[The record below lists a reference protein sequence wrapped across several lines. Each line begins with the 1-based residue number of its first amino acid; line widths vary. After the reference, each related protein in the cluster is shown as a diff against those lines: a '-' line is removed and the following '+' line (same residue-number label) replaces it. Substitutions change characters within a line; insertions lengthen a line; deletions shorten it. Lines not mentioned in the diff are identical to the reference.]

1 MNDVPYCSAWR
12 DQSTVYQPRQALAQA
27 WGMCSSPRGQCQTG
41 IYMEQVAEAPE
52 TPSPSPHSQAARSC
66 TFPTAAVTFSKW
78 SITSCL
84 WEPESASCKLCL
96 VPKQTLQCW
105 VAVCCLAARSTHLPL
120 SGGLTH
126 LWTNCYLLILGDDP
140 EFLRAKTT
148 PKQKRQCDFRVDA
161 YPGHCFSMLAPQGPQ
176 FSSCTLTLA
185 PLVIVLSH
193 TQVRPRMMFQFTTLP
208 FLVIPQRNQ
217 CSDMSDFYWVV
228 GLYFMLWRNT
238 YFT

>member
-12 DQSTVYQPRQALAQA
+12 DQSTVPT
-27 WGMCSSPRGQCQTG
+27 QTG
-41 IYMEQVAEAPE
+41 TGPGMGHGQLSKGTMPDRNIHGASGWGSWN
-52 TPSPSPHSQAARSC
+52 TISISPQSGCSQ
-66 TFPTAAVTFSKW
+66 
-78 SITSCL
+78 
-84 WEPESASCKLCL
+84 LCL
-96 VPKQTLQCW
+96 PHCCSNFFHMEHHQLSLRTWICLLQVVPGTKTLQCW
-105 VAVCCLAARSTHLPL
+105 VAVCCPAARSTHLPL

-126 LWTNCYLLILGDDP
+126 LWTNCFLILGDDP

-161 YPGHCFSMLAPQGPQ
+161 HPRHCFSMLAPQGPQ
-176 FSSCTLTLA
+176 FTSCTLTLA

-193 TQVRPRMMFQFTTLP
+193 TQVRTRMMFQFTTLP
-208 FLVIPQRNQ
+208 FLVILQRNQ
-217 CSDMSDFYWVV
+217 CSDTSDFYWVV